1 MKQRGIPGLCALFSL
16 FLLFSSFCLVS
27 CSGNEELS
35 EEDIDAL
42 GLEGLD
48 AILAKT
54 VSKPWRG
61 EEFVPGRLG
70 GTWYGVINADP
81 KSFNIQVSESDSP
94 TRAVVGAM
102 QDYLSDYDPVAR
114 QWKPRCAS
122 VEIAVD
128 ENAGTMDVI
137 YTLRDDLYWTWHNSD
152 RKVPVTSDDIIF
164 WYNEIEGDP
173 AFHSSSYN
181 SQFVTMPDGT
191 EAHIDIEKIDDRRF
205 VFHFPRIVADP
216 LLSTNRDIAPR
227 MGYEEAKRERGVQ
240 GVLDIFNVETDPAT
254 IPSMGKWRLVEY
266 TPQQRLV
273 YKRNPGYWE
282 KDTNGL
288 SLPFYEEEIVRIIP
302 DENTQLLLFKQGDTD
317 SYGLRP
323 EDLDELVNKQF
334 REAKTGIAGF
344 FQRLFGKNFRTDYTV
359 FNAEGALS
367 ASMWMFNQNPVNKN
381 APHYKWFTKKEF
393 RQAMSCLLNRD
404 RIISQVYRGLAEP
417 KLNFFPE
424 PNPYYNSNITL
435 QYLYDQSRA
444 LSLLESAG
452 FRRDGE
458 GVLRDDTGRPV
469 EFDLTIRSDS
479 SINTDIASIIMDE
492 LAKAGIKINIRTL
505 DFQKMVEQLFGT
517 YDWQSML
524 MGLSGSNIF
533 PTQGSNVW
541 PSTGNLH
548 MWYPLQEKPATEWEA
563 RVDYLYNEG
572 AYTIDQEK
580 AKAIWDEY
588 QEIILEQCPVIY
600 LVRPRSFAALRN
612 RWDMSNVYFDN
623 INGFETTRLFLKP

>member
-1 MKQRGIPGLCALFSL
+1 MIMKQRYIPVLVCILFSL
-16 FLLFSSFCLVS
+16 SFAA

-35 EEDIDAL
+35 EEDINAL
-42 GLEGLD
+42 GLEGLED
-48 AILAKT
+48 MLAKT

-61 EEFVPGRLG
+61 EEFVPGKLG
-70 GTWYGVINADP
+70 GTWNGVVNADP
-81 KSFNIQVSESDSP
+81 KSFNIQVSEGDSS

-102 QDYLSDYDPVAR
+102 QDYLFDYDPVAR

-122 VEIAVD
+122 AEIIVD
-128 ENAGTMDVI
+128 EDAGTLDVSC
-137 YTLRDDLYWTWHNSD
+137 TLRDDLFWTWYASD

-173 AFHSSSYN
+173 DFHSSTYN

-191 EAHIDIEKIDDRRF
+191 EERVTIEKIDDRRF

-240 GVLDIFNVETDPAT
+240 GVLDLFNVETDPKT
-254 IPSMGKWRLVEY
+254 IPSMGKWHLVEY
-266 TPQQRLV
+266 APQQRLV
-273 YKRNPGYWE
+273 YKRNPAYWE
-282 KDTNGL
+282 KDGNGL
-288 SLPFYEEEIVRIIP
+288 SLPFYEEDISRIIP
-302 DENTQLLLFKQGDTD
+302 DENTQLLLFKQGDSD

-359 FNAEGALS
+359 FNTEGALS
-367 ASMWMFNQNPVNKN
+367 ASMWIFNQNPVNKS
-381 APHYKWFTKKEF
+381 APYYEWFTQKEF

-417 KLNFFPE
+417 KLDFFPP
-424 PNPYYNSNITL
+424 PNPYYNEGVKL
-435 QYLYDQSRA
+435 QYLYDQARA
-444 LSLLESAG
+444 LSLLESIG
-452 FRRDGE
+452 FRRDG
-458 GVLRDDTGRPV
+458 GVLRDGKGRAV

-479 SINTDIASIIMDE
+479 SITTDIASIIMDE
-492 LAKAGIKINIRTL
+492 LTKAGIKVNIRTL

-517 YDWQSML
+517 YDWQSMI
-524 MGLSGSNIF
+524 MGLSGANIF

-541 PSTGNLH
+541 PSAGNLH
-548 MWYPLQEKPATEWEA
+548 MWYPLQEKPATPWEA

-580 AKAIWDEY
+580 AQAIWDEY
-588 QEIILEQCPVIY
+588 QEIILEQCPVIF
-600 LVRPRSFAALRN
+600 LVRPRSFIALRD
-612 RWDMSNVYFDN
+612 RWDQSNVYFDN
-623 INGFETTRLFLKP
+623 INGFEITHLFLKP

>member
-1 MKQRGIPGLCALFSL
+1 MKQRCIPVLVILFS
-16 FLLFSSFCLVS
+16 FFSFSLIS

-35 EEDIDAL
+35 EEAIDAL
-42 GLEGLD
+42 GLEGLE
-48 AILAKT
+48 AVLAKT
-54 VSKPWRG
+54 TSKPWRG

-70 GTWYGVINADP
+70 GTWNGVIRADP
-81 KSFNIQVSESDSP
+81 KSFNIQVSEGDVP

-122 VEIAVD
+122 AEIVVD
-128 ENAGTMDVI
+128 EDAGTLDVI
-137 YTLRDDLYWTWHNSD
+137 YTLREDLYWTWHDSD

-181 SQFVTMPDGT
+181 GQFVTMPDGT
-191 EAHIDIEKIDDRRF
+191 QERITVEKIDDRRF
-205 VFHFPRIVADP
+205 VFHFPRIVANP
-216 LLSTNRDIAPR
+216 ILSTNRDIAPR
-227 MGYEEAKRERGVQ
+227 MDYEEAKQERGVQ
-240 GVLDIFNVETDPAT
+240 GVLDLFTVETDPKA
-254 IPSMGKWRLVEY
+254 IPSIGKWHLVEY

-273 YKRNPGYWE
+273 YKRNPTYWE
-282 KDTNGL
+282 QDGNGL
-288 SLPFYEEEIVRIIP
+288 SLPFYEEEIARIIP

-317 SYGLRP
+317 SYSLRP
-323 EDLDELVNKQF
+323 EDLDELVNKRF
-334 REAKTGIAGF
+334 RETKTGIAGF
-344 FQRLFGKNFRTDYTV
+344 FQRLFGRNFRTDYTV

-367 ASMWMFNQNPVNKN
+367 ASMWLFNQNPVNSD
-381 APHYKWFTKKEF
+381 APYYEWFTKKEF

-424 PNPYYNSNITL
+424 PNPYYNGNIKL

-452 FRRDGE
+452 FSRDGA
-458 GVLRDDTGRPV
+458 GILRDGKGRAV
-469 EFDLTIRSDS
+469 EFDLTIHSDS
-479 SINTDIASIIMDE
+479 SISTDIASIIMDE
-492 LAKAGIKINIRTL
+492 LSKAGIKINIRTL
-505 DFQKMVEQLFGT
+505 DFQKMIEQMFET
-517 YDWQSML
+517 YDWQSMI

-548 MWYPLQEKPATEWEA
+548 MWYPLQETPATSWEA
-563 RVDYLYNEG
+563 RIDYLYNEG

-580 AKAIWDEY
+580 ARAIWDEY

-600 LVRPRSFAALRN
+600 LVRPRSFVALRD
-612 RWDMSNVYFDN
+612 RWDQSNVYFDN
-623 INGFETTRLFLKP
+623 INGFESTHIFLKP

>member
-1 MKQRGIPGLCALFSL
+1 MKKRCVPVLVCIFFSL
-16 FLLFSSFCLVS
+16 FSFSLFS
-27 CSGNEELS
+27 CSGDEELS

-42 GLEGLD
+42 ELEGLETV
-48 AILAKT
+48 LAKT
-54 VSKPWRG
+54 TSKPWRG

-70 GTWYGVINADP
+70 GTWNGVVSADP
-81 KSFNIQVSESDSP
+81 KSFNIQVSETDSP

-102 QDYLSDYDPVAR
+102 QDYLYDYDPAAR

-122 VEIAVD
+122 AEIAAD
-128 ENAGTMDVI
+128 EEAGTLDVI
-137 YTLRDDLYWTWHNSD
+137 YTLREDLYWTWHDSD

-173 AFHSSSYN
+173 AFNSSAYN

-191 EAHIDIEKIDDRRF
+191 QERVTIEKIDDRRF

-216 LLSTNRDIAPR
+216 ILSTNRDIAPR
-227 MGYEEAKRERGVQ
+227 LDYEEAKRERGVQ
-240 GVLDIFNVETDPAT
+240 GVLDLFNVETDPKT
-254 IPSMGKWRLVEY
+254 IPSMGKWHLVEY
-266 TPQQRLV
+266 APQQRLV
-273 YKRNPGYWE
+273 YKRNPNYWE
-282 KDTNGL
+282 KDGNGL
-288 SLPFYEEEIVRIIP
+288 SLPFYEEEIARIIP

-334 REAKTGIAGF
+334 RETKTGISGF

-367 ASMWMFNQNPVNKN
+367 ASMWFFNQNPVNRD
-381 APHYKWFTKKEF
+381 APYYEWFAKKEF

-404 RIISQVYRGLAEP
+404 RIVSQVYRGLAEP

-424 PNPYYNSNITL
+424 PNPYYNGDIKL

-452 FRRDGE
+452 FGLDGAGILRDGK
-458 GVLRDDTGRPV
+458 GRAV

-492 LAKAGIKINIRTL
+492 LAKAGIKVTIRTL

-517 YDWQSML
+517 YDWQSMI
-524 MGLSGSNIF
+524 MALSGSNIF

-548 MWYPLQEKPATEWEA
+548 MWYPLQETPATAWEA
-563 RVDYLYNEG
+563 RIDYLYNEG

-600 LVRPRSFAALRN
+600 LVRPRSFAALRD
-612 RWDMSNVYFDN
+612 RWDQSNVYFDN
-623 INGFETTRLFLKP
+623 INGFETNHIFLRP

>member
-1 MKQRGIPGLCALFSL
+1 MLFS
-16 FLLFSSFCLVS
+16 FFSFALIS

-42 GLEGLD
+42 GLEGLE
-48 AILAKT
+48 AVLAKT
-54 VSKPWRG
+54 AGKPWRG

-70 GTWYGVINADP
+70 GTWNGVIDADP
-81 KSFNIQVSESDSP
+81 KSFNIQVSEGDTS

-102 QDYLSDYDPVAR
+102 QDYLYDYDPAAR

-122 VEIAVD
+122 AEIRVD
-128 ENAGTMDVI
+128 EEAGTLDVI
-137 YTLRDDLYWTWHNSD
+137 YTLREDLYWTWYDSD

-173 AFHSSSYN
+173 GFHSSAYN
-181 SQFVTMPDGT
+181 GQFVTMPDGT
-191 EAHIDIEKIDDRRF
+191 EKRITIEKIDDRRF
-205 VFHFPRIVADP
+205 SFHFPRIVANP
-216 LLSTNRDIAPR
+216 ILSTNRDIAPR
-227 MGYEEAKRERGVQ
+227 MDYEEAKRERGVQ
-240 GVLDIFNVETDPAT
+240 GVLDLFNVETDPRT
-254 IPSMGKWRLVEY
+254 IPSMGKWHLVEY
-266 TPQQRLV
+266 APQQRLV
-273 YKRNPGYWE
+273 YKRNPNYWE
-282 KDTNGL
+282 KDKNGL
-288 SLPFYEEEIVRIIP
+288 SLPFVEEKIARIIP
-302 DENTQLLLFKQGDTD
+302 DENTQLLLFKQGDTE

-323 EDLDELVNKQF
+323 EDLDELVNKRF

-367 ASMWMFNQNPVNKN
+367 ASMWIFNQNPVNRD
-381 APHYKWFTKKEF
+381 APYYEWFTQKEF

-424 PNPYYNSNITL
+424 PNPYYNGDIKL

-452 FRRDGE
+452 FSRDG
-458 GVLRDDTGRPV
+458 GGGALRDSKGRAV
-469 EFDLTIRSDS
+469 EFDLTIGSDS
-479 SINTDIASIIMDE
+479 SISTDIASIIMDE
-492 LAKAGIKINIRTL
+492 LAKAGIKITIRTL
-505 DFQKMVEQLFGT
+505 DFQKMVEQMFET
-517 YDWQSML
+517 YDWQSMI
-524 MGLSGSNIF
+524 MGLSSSNIF

-541 PSTGNLH
+541 PSTGNFH
-548 MWYPLQEKPATEWEA
+548 MWYPLQETPATPWEA
-563 RVDYLYNEG
+563 RIDYLYNEG

-600 LVRPRSFAALRN
+600 LVRPRSFAALRD
-612 RWDMSNVYFDN
+612 RWDQSNVYFDN
-623 INGFETTRLFLKP
+623 INGFETNHIFLKS

>member
-1 MKQRGIPGLCALFSL
+1 MKKQLGISVLCAGILF
-16 FLLFSSFCLVS
+16 FVTA

-35 EEDIDAL
+35 EEAINAL
-42 GLEGLD
+42 GLEGLET
-48 AILAKT
+48 ILAKT

-70 GTWYGVINADP
+70 GTWNSVVSADP
-81 KSFNIQVSESDSP
+81 KSFNIQVSEGDSA
-94 TRAVVGAM
+94 TSAVVGAM
-102 QDYLSDYDPVAR
+102 QDYLSDYDTVTR
-114 QWKPRCAS
+114 QWKPHCAS
-122 VEIAVD
+122 AEIIAD
-128 ENAGTMDVI
+128 EDAGTLDVI
-137 YTLRDDLYWTWHNSD
+137 YTLRDDLYWTWYDSD
-152 RKVPVTSDDIIF
+152 RKVPVTSDDIVF

-173 AFHSSSYN
+173 AFNSSLYN

-191 EAHIDIEKIDDRRF
+191 EARIDIEKLDDRRF
-205 VFHFPRIVADP
+205 VFHFPRIVAEP
-216 LLSTNRDIAPR
+216 LLATNRDIAPR
-227 MGYEEAKRERGVQ
+227 TGYEEAKRERGVQ
-240 GVLDIFNVETDPAT
+240 GVLDLFNVETDPRT
-254 IPSMGKWRLVEY
+254 IPSMGKWFLVEY

-273 YKRNPGYWE
+273 YKRNPAYWD
-282 KDTNGL
+282 KDAVSGL
-288 SLPFYEEEIVRIIP
+288 SLPFYEEEIARIIP

-367 ASMWMFNQNPVNKN
+367 ASMWIFNQNPVNKD
-381 APHYKWFTKKEF
+381 APYYEWFTQKEF

-424 PNPYYNSNITL
+424 PNPYYNGGIQL

-444 LSLLESAG
+444 LALLESIG
-452 FRRDGE
+452 FSRDGE
-458 GVLRDDTGRPV
+458 GVLRDGAGRAV

-479 SINTDIASIIMDE
+479 SINTDIASIFMDE
-492 LAKAGIKINIRTL
+492 LAQAGIKLNIRTL
-505 DFQKMVEQLFGT
+505 DFQKMVEQLFT
-517 YDWQSML
+517 TFDWQSMI
-524 MGLSGSNIF
+524 MGLSGANIF

-548 MWYPLQEKPATEWEA
+548 MWYPLQPQPATDWEA

-588 QEIILEQCPVIY
+588 QAIILEQCPVIY
-600 LVRPRSFAALRN
+600 LVRPRSFAALRD
-612 RWDMSNVYFDN
+612 RWDQANVYFDN
-623 INGFETTRLFLKP
+623 TNGFETTHLFLKP